1 MTSIPWVFSPHQRAH
16 AGGEELNRGSI
27 VPCHECPE
35 RADFITAALRD
46 QGFSAPIAPTDHG
59 EAAFRRC
66 HDDGLLLFLK
76 SAYADWQASGR
87 QGSALPFTFVA
98 SDGMT
103 RSALTPESSI
113 FARLGAYCFDVGTP
127 IVGGTWEAAYWSAQT
142 ALTGADMLAAGE
154 HLAFALCRPPGHHAG
169 RSYYGGYCFLNNA
182 ALAAEQLRQAGHQK
196 VAIVDVDYHHG
207 NGTQDIFWRRGDV
220 LYASIHADP
229 TSDFPFFSGHA
240 GEQGEGDGQ
249 GATLNIP
256 LARGADWLIYQQALK
271 HVLAAVTEHGSTA
284 LVLSLGV
291 DTWYGDPISG
301 FALQTADFASMGAM
315 VASLG
320 LPTLV
325 VMEGGYAVAD
335 VGKNVATVLKGLQRL
350 GN

>member
-1 MTSIPWVFSPHQRAH
+1 MIALPWVFSPHQRAH
-16 AGGEELNRGSI
+16 AGGEELNRGFI

-46 QGFSAPIAPTDHG
+46 QGFKDPIAPTDHG
-59 EAAFRRC
+59 EELFRRC
-66 HDDGLLLFLK
+66 HDDGLITFLK

-98 SDGMT
+98 PSGMT
-103 RSALTPESSI
+103 RSELTPNSSI

-127 IVGGTWEAAYWSAQT
+127 IVAGTWEAAYWSAQT
-142 ALTGADMLAAGE
+142 ALTGADLVATGE
-154 HLAFALCRPPGHHAG
+154 RLAFALCRPPGHHAG
-169 RSYYGGYCFLNNA
+169 RAYYGGYCFLNNA
-182 ALAAEQLRQAGHQK
+182 ALAAEQLRLAGHQK

-207 NGTQDIFWRRGDV
+207 NGTQDIFWHDGSV
-220 LYASIHADP
+220 LYASIHAEP
-229 TSDFPFFSGHA
+229 MTDFPFFSGHA
-240 GEQGEGDGQ
+240 SEQGEGEGT

-271 HVLAAVTEHGSTA
+271 NVLAAVQQHGSTA
-284 LVLSLGV
+284 LVVSLGV

-301 FALQTADFASMGAM
+301 FALQSADFGTMGGM
-315 VASLG
+315 LASLG

-325 VMEGGYAVAD
+325 VMEGGYAVAE
-335 VGKNVATVLKGLQRL
+335 VGKNVALFLKGLQRF
-350 GN
+350 GD